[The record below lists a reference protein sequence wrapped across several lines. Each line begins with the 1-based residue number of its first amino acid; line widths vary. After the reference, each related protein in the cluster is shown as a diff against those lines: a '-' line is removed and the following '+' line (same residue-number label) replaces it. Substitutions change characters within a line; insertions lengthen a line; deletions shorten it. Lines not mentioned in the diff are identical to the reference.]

1 MGPSFAISFSGS
13 EPEDPIAIRQLA
25 RRKKD
30 SLSLQQRQLPAKR
43 RTAALALEPTDRKI
57 RSNPHPIARARIPY
71 VVTRPFGILLVAL
84 YTLSWKSV
92 TAVAFMAGTTSGT

>member
-1 MGPSFAISFSGS
+1 MTLWHGTRGANGFLFNAWPT
-13 EPEDPIAIRQLA
+13 A
-25 RRKKD
+25 RLD
-30 SLSLQQRQLPAKR
+30 
-43 RTAALALEPTDRKI
+43 
-57 RSNPHPIARARIPY
+57 PHPIARARIPY